1 MMWLSSLLLVICRL
15 SGECWGQQLK
25 EEIYSD
31 IENIRPCFRRMNST
45 HQIGCSSEAGGNVG
59 VLIYLETEE
68 DLQKLK
74 DNEFAPYVVLIDPYI
89 FNSELLHKL
98 EASGL
103 VAGALLPNI
112 NTGKWA
118 DHYPRDGYSD
128 DARSAWNPRG
138 QGTMWHNWNF
148 PIFYLENTTVAEQVH
163 SCYSNHNHQAQLAW
177 PLCSLELRSN
187 MYGSGDSVTCL
198 RRSSLFSI
206 SPVRVCDPLSD
217 DNIHYFLSPRDKE
230 TPEDKDSVI
239 VVAAKMDALS
249 LFDQVEVGFDSPA
262 TGIVALLSVANAVSK
277 AVKNNPR
284 YRNGINNV
292 LFLLIHGESFGH
304 IGSTRLVDDMM
315 KSGFPFN
322 NSDPSVVEK
331 TKNGSQPNFS
341 LENIHS
347 LIELDQL
354 GNINNNKAVYVH
366 TNNNPANIVRLMKEN
381 KGELRVSEV
390 PNNLP
395 PSSSQS
401 FLTKRRYQTQISEIF
416 P

>member
-1 MMWLSSLLLVICRL
+1 MLWLSSLLLAICRL
-15 SGECWGQQLK
+15 SVVWAQQLK

-31 IENIRPCFRRMNST
+31 IENIRPCFRRMNTT
-45 HQIGCSSEAGGNVG
+45 HQIGCSSETGGNVG
-59 VLIYLETEE
+59 VVLYLETEQ

-74 DNEFAPYVVLIDPYI
+74 NNEFAPYVVLIDPYI

-98 EASGL
+98 EDSGL
-103 VAGALLPNI
+103 VAGVLLPNI

-118 DHYPRDGYSD
+118 EHYPRGGYSD
-128 DARSAWNPRG
+128 DAPSAWNPRG
-138 QGTMWHNWNF
+138 QGTMWENWNF
-148 PIFYLENTTVAEQVH
+148 PIFYLENSTVAEHIH
-163 SCYSNHNHQAQLAW
+163 SCYSDHNDQTELAW
-177 PLCSLELRSN
+177 PLCSLELKSN

-217 DNIHYFLSPRDKE
+217 DNIHYFLSPRLRE

-277 AVKNNPR
+277 AVKNNPL
-284 YRNGINNV
+284 YRNGIKNV
-292 LFLLIHGESFGH
+292 LFLLIHGESFDH

-322 NSDPSVVEK
+322 NSDPSVMEK

-347 LIELDQL
+347 FIELDQL
-354 GNINNNKAVYVH
+354 SNINNNKAVYVH
-366 TNNNPANIVRLMKEN
+366 TNNNPGNVVRLMKEN
-381 KGELRVSEV
+381 KGDLRVSEV

-401 FLTKRRYQTQISEIF
+401 FLAER
-416 P
+416 

>member
-1 MMWLSSLLLVICRL
+1 MLWFSGLVLLICRL
-15 SGECWGQQLK
+15 TVECGAQQLK

-45 HQIGCSSEAGGNVG
+45 HQIGCSSEIGGNVG
-59 VLIYLETEE
+59 VVIYLETEA
-68 DLQKLK
+68 DLEKLK
-74 DNEFAPYVVLIDPYI
+74 DNEFAPYVVLVDPYI

-103 VAGALLPNI
+103 CAGVVLPNI
-112 NTGKWA
+112 KTGKWA
-118 DHYPRDGYSD
+118 GHYPRQGYSD
-128 DARSAWNPRG
+128 DARTDWNPVG
-138 QGTMWHNWNF
+138 QGTMWQDWAF
-148 PIFYLENTTVAEQVH
+148 PIFYLENSTVAEQVH
-163 SCYSNHNHQAQLAW
+163 SCYSDHNDLAELAW
-177 PLCSLELRSN
+177 PLCSLELKSN
-187 MYGSGDSVTCL
+187 MYGSGDSQTCL

-217 DNIHYFLSPRDKE
+217 DNIHYFLSPRLRE
-230 TPEDKDSVI
+230 NPEDPGSVV
-239 VVAAKMDALS
+239 VVAAKMDALA

-262 TGIVALLSVANAVSK
+262 TGIVTLLSVASAVSK

-284 YRNGINNV
+284 YRDGISNV
-292 LFLLIHGESFGH
+292 LFLLIHGESFDH

-322 NSDPSVVEK
+322 NSDPSVTEK
-331 TKNGSQPNFS
+331 SKNGSQPNFS

-347 LIELDQL
+347 FIELDQL
-354 GNINNNKAVYVH
+354 VNINNNKAVYVH
-366 TNNNPANIVRLMKEN
+366 SNNNPADIVSLMKQN
-381 KGELRVSEV
+381 KGELKVSEV

-401 FLTKRRYQTQISEIF
+401 FLAKR
-416 P
+416 